1 MRWKNY
7 KPGDRIFY
15 ECYDGTINSDIVYKI
30 EKRTYINNGY
40 EVHYQMLYTDDY
52 SAIENYNCLPLNSPK
67 LKEIKERYT
76 IFDKKKDS
84 IIKAVLNILE
94 PFDNKLKKLLLKE
107 IELKYCNNGN

>member
-30 EKRTYINNGY
+30 EERTYINNGY

-52 SAIENYNCLPLNSPK
+52 S
-67 LKEIKERYT
+67 
-76 IFDKKKDS
+76 
-84 IIKAVLNILE
+84 
-94 PFDNKLKKLLLKE
+94 
-107 IELKYCNNGN
+107 